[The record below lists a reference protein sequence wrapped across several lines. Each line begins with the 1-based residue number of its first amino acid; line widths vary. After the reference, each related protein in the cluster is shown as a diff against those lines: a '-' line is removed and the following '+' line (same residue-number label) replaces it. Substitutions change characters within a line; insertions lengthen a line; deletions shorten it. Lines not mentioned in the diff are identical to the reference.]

1 VVLSGDAYNPKIILE
16 VPEER
21 EVTVPPGTLV
31 TGATGCVGANVVAAL
46 LARGYDVRA
55 MRRVTSSPDALD
67 GLEPELV
74 VGDIL
79 DPPLLIAAMR
89 GCALVIHVAA
99 VSDYWRTPAEH
110 IYRVNVEGTR
120 NVLAAAL
127 ETGVERLVYTSSIGA
142 LGVPPPG
149 HLLDESAT
157 FNLPPRRFPYG
168 HSKHLAEQ
176 AVREAIAHGLDAV
189 IVNPTG
195 VIGARDVHLI
205 GGSILREV
213 RRGLSWF
220 APSGGLNWV
229 DAETVGLG
237 HVLAAERGRTG
248 ERYILGGENVSHR
261 ATMEIVAEVVGGRR
275 PLLTLPRPLMSAIAL
290 LTDGFNALWPGT
302 PLFSGEQARLS
313 GAEIYCDCRK
323 AQQELEL
330 PCTPFRTAVERAY
343 TWYRA
348 HGYL

>member
-1 VVLSGDAYNPKIILE
+1 MPLE
-16 VPEER
+16 A
-21 EVTVPPGTLV
+21 LV

-55 MRRVTSSPDALD
+55 MRRTTSTLKALD

-74 VGDIL
+74 IGDIL
-79 DPPLLIAAMR
+79 DPPSLVTAMR
-89 GCALVIHVAA
+89 GCALVFHIAA
-99 VSDYWRTPAEH
+99 VSDYWRTPAER
-110 IYRVNVEGTR
+110 IYQVNVTGTR

-127 ETGVERLVYTSSIGA
+127 EAGVERLVYTSSIGA

-149 HLLDESAT
+149 HLLDESAA
-157 FNLPPRRFPYG
+157 FNLPPRRFSYG

-176 AVREAIAHGLDAV
+176 SVQEAVRHGLDAV

-195 VIGARDVHLI
+195 VIGARDVHFI
-205 GGSILREV
+205 GGSLLREV
-213 RRGLSWF
+213 QRGLSWF
-220 APSGGLNWV
+220 APPGGLNWV

-261 ATMEIVAEVVGGRR
+261 ATMEIVAQVVGGRS
-275 PLLTLPRPLMSAIAL
+275 PLLTLPRSLMSAVAL
-290 LTDGFNALWPGT
+290 LTDGFNIVWPGT

-313 GAEIYCDCRK
+313 KAEIYCDCRK
-323 AQQELEL
+323 ARQELEL
-330 PCTPFRTAVERAY
+330 PGTSFHTAVERAY
-343 TWYRA
+343 AWYQA

>member
-1 VVLSGDAYNPKIILE
+1 MAQ
-16 VPEER
+16 R
-21 EVTVPPGTLV
+21 ALV

-55 MRRVTSSPDALD
+55 MRRSTSSLDALD
-67 GLEPELV
+67 DLNPELV
-74 VGDIL
+74 IGDIL
-79 DPPLLIAAMR
+79 DSPSLVAA
-89 GCALVIHVAA
+89 CQSCTLVFHVAA
-99 VSDYWRTPAEH
+99 VSDYWRTSAQR

-127 ETGVERLVYTSSIGA
+127 EAGVERLVYTSSIGA
-142 LGVPPPG
+142 LGVPPQG
-149 HLLDESAT
+149 HLLDESAA
-157 FNLPPRRFPYG
+157 FNLPPHRFSYG
-168 HSKHLAEQ
+168 HSKYLAEQ

-195 VIGARDVHLI
+195 VIGARDINFI
-205 GGSILREV
+205 GGSMLREV

-220 APSGGLNWV
+220 APPGGLNWV

-248 ERYILGGENVSHR
+248 ERYILGGDNVSHR
-261 ATMEIVAEVVGGRR
+261 TAIATVAEVVDGRR
-275 PLLTLPRPLMSAIAL
+275 PLITLPRPVMGIVAV

-313 GAEIYCDCRK
+313 GAEIYCDCSK
-323 AQQELEL
+323 AQQELGL
-330 PCTPFRTAVERAY
+330 PHIPFRVAVERAY
-343 TWYRA
+343 AWYREQ
-348 HGYL
+348 GTLWET

>member
-1 VVLSGDAYNPKIILE
+1 MSLTA
-16 VPEER
+16 
-21 EVTVPPGTLV
+21 LV

-55 MRRVTSSPDALD
+55 MRRTTSSLDALD
-67 GLEPELV
+67 GLDPELV

-79 DPPLLIAAMR
+79 DLPSVVAASE
-89 GCALVIHVAA
+89 GCALVFHVAA
-99 VSDYWRTPAEH
+99 ISDYWRTLVGH
-110 IYRVNVEGTR
+110 IYQVNVEGTR

-127 ETGVERLVYTSSIGA
+127 EAGVERLVYTSSIGA

-149 HLLDESAT
+149 QCLDESAT

-168 HSKHLAEQ
+168 HSKHQAEQ
-176 AVREAIAHGLDAV
+176 AVREAIARGLDAV

-195 VIGARDVHLI
+195 AMGARDVHFI

-220 APSGGLNWV
+220 APPGGLNWV
-229 DAETVGLG
+229 DAETLGLG
-237 HVLAAERGRTG
+237 HVLAAERGHTG

-261 ATMEIVAEVVGGRR
+261 AVIETAAEVVGGRR
-275 PLLTLPRPLMSAIAL
+275 PLLTLPYPLLGPVAL
-290 LTDGFNALWPGT
+290 LADGFNALWPGT
-302 PLFSGEQARLS
+302 PLFSGEQVRLS
-313 GAEIYCDCRK
+313 GAQIYCDCRK

-343 TWYRA
+343 AWYRA
-348 HGYL
+348 RGYL

>member
-1 VVLSGDAYNPKIILE
+1 MALRA
-16 VPEER
+16 
-21 EVTVPPGTLV
+21 LV

-55 MRRVTSSPDALD
+55 MRRATSSLDALD
-67 GLEPELV
+67 GLHPELV

-79 DPPLLIAAMR
+79 DPPSLVAACR
-89 GCALVIHVAA
+89 GCALLFHVAA
-99 VSDYWRTPAEH
+99 VSDYWRTSAQR
-110 IYRVNVEGTR
+110 IYQVNVEGTR

-127 ETGVERLVYTSSIGA
+127 EAGVERLVYTSSIGA
-142 LGVPPPG
+142 LGTPAPG

-157 FNLPPRRFPYG
+157 FDLPPHRFRYG

-176 AVREAIAHGLDAV
+176 AVRGAVAHGLDAV

-195 VIGARDVHLI
+195 VIGARDIHFI
-205 GGSILREV
+205 GGSLLREV

-220 APSGGLNWV
+220 APPGGLNWV
-229 DAETVGLG
+229 DAEDVGLG

-261 ATMEIVAEVVGGRR
+261 AAMETVAEAVGGRR
-275 PLLTLPRPLMSAIAL
+275 PLITLPRPVMTIVAV

-313 GAEIYCDCRK
+313 GAEIYCDCSK
-323 AQQELEL
+323 AQRELKF
-330 PCTPFRTAVERAY
+330 PNTSFRVAVARAY
-343 TWYRA
+343 AWYRER
-348 HGYL
+348 GTL

>member
-1 VVLSGDAYNPKIILE
+1 MPSTA
-16 VPEER
+16 
-21 EVTVPPGTLV
+21 LV

-55 MRRVTSSPDALD
+55 MRRATSPLDALD

-74 VGDIL
+74 VADVL
-79 DPPLLIAAMR
+79 DPASLVVAMR
-89 GCALVIHVAA
+89 GCALVFHVAA
-99 VSDYWRTPAEH
+99 VSDYWRTPAER
-110 IYRVNVEGTR
+110 IYRVNVAGTR
-120 NVLAAAL
+120 YVLAAAL

-149 HLLDESAT
+149 HLLDESAA
-157 FNLPPRRFPYG
+157 FNLPPRRFSYG

-176 AVREAIAHGLDAV
+176 AVQKAVARGLDAI

-195 VIGARDVHLI
+195 VIGARDVHFI

-213 RRGLSWF
+213 QRGLSWF
-220 APSGGLNWV
+220 APPGGLNWV

-261 ATMEIVAEVVGGRR
+261 AAMEIVAEVVGGRS
-275 PLLTLPRPLMSAIAL
+275 PLLTLPRPLMSAVAL
-290 LTDGFNALWPGT
+290 LTDGFNTVWPGA
-302 PLFSGEQARLS
+302 PLFSGEQVRLS
-313 GAEIYCDCRK
+313 GAEIYCDWSK
-323 AQQELEL
+323 ARQELEL
-330 PCTPFRTAVERAY
+330 PGTPFRTGVERAY
-343 TWYRA
+343 AWYQA